1 MGGVVVSLDRLQL
14 ARRWVG
20 MAVIVIVISMGVLGV
35 LGVGLARVVNGVA
48 HRGRVRIKVLVAK

>member
-20 MAVIVIVISMGVLGV
+20 MAVIVIVISVGV